1 MNILFF
7 RVFLL
12 FVTKFVF
19 LSIHLSEVLIMDK
32 YKINYISNQ
41 KKGINDILIDFLSR
55 KLKRNFK
62 MTSYLFSDG
71 DKYLGKI

>member
-41 KKGINDILIDFLSR
+41 KKDINDILIDFLSR
-55 KLKRNFK
+55 KLKRNFRI
-62 MTSYLFSDG
+62 TSSLFSDG
-71 DKYLGKI
+71 DKFLGKI

>member
-41 KKGINDILIDFLSR
+41 KKDINDILIDFLSR
-55 KLKRNFK
+55 KLKRNFR
-62 MTSYLFSDG
+62 MTSSLFSDG
-71 DKYLGKI
+71 DKSLGKI

>member
-41 KKGINDILIDFLSR
+41 KKDINDILIDFLSR
-55 KLKRNFK
+55 KLKRNFRI
-62 MTSYLFSDG
+62 TSSLFSDG
-71 DKYLGKI
+71 DKSLGKI

>member
-12 FVTKFVF
+12 FVAKFVF

-41 KKGINDILIDFLSR
+41 KKDINDILIDFLSR
-55 KLKRNFK
+55 KLKRNFRI
-62 MTSYLFSDG
+62 TSSLFSDG
-71 DKYLGKI
+71 DKSLGKI

>member
-32 YKINYISNQ
+32 YKINYISTQ
-41 KKGINDILIDFLSR
+41 KKDINDILIDFLSR
-55 KLKRNFK
+55 KLKRNFRI
-62 MTSYLFSDG
+62 TSSLFSDG
-71 DKYLGKI
+71 DKSLGKI

>member
-1 MNILFF
+1 
-7 RVFLL
+7 
-12 FVTKFVF
+12 
-19 LSIHLSEVLIMDK
+19 MDK